1 MIGTTELLIILA
13 VAAFLFGSSKLP
25 GIARDM
31 GKAIGEF
38 NRAKKE
44 FESEIRSSIQQEQKP
59 ETEAKYDDIEEN
71 IKDGAVKYIGS
82 KFKSKVSDDIN
93 A

>member
-25 GIARDM
+25 GIAKDM

-44 FESEIRSSIQQEQKP
+44 FESEILSSIQQEQKP
-59 ETEAKYDDIEEN
+59 EAKSDDIEEN
-71 IKDGAVKYIGS
+71 IKDEAIKRIS
-82 KFKSKVSDDIN
+82 SRFKSKVFR
-93 A
+93 